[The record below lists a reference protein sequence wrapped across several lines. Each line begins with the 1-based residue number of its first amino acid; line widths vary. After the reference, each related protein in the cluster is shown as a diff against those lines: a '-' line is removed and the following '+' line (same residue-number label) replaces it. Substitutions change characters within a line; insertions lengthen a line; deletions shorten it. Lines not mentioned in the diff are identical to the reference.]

1 MREMHKN
8 WRQWWSSRQ
17 QYVAVPLQ
25 HSIYTSKETR
35 ITTQIKAIGL
45 QEANLWGGEH
55 LSMTGEPPQCSALLF
70 GNRNPSA
77 KSSVAAPAF

>member
-45 QEANLWGGEH
+45 QEANLWG
-55 LSMTGEPPQCSALLF
+55 
-70 GNRNPSA
+70 R
-77 KSSVAAPAF
+77 